1 MATDNIP
8 PGDEFIISTG
18 GNPLKIK
25 VGVPK
30 NKAYRISVNQESV
43 QEIE

>member
-25 VGVPK
+25 VGVQK
-30 NKAYRISVNQESV
+30 NKANRISVNQVSLK
-43 QEIE
+43 EI

>member
-30 NKAYRISVNQESV
+30 NKANRISVNQVSV